1 MNEALINVLQISA
14 HYQTF
19 VAYSTGSSSIVLM
32 GNQESGPESRPTVL
46 PELQNKG
53 VISVV
58 LGDYH
63 FGALT
68 TTGKLYTWG
77 KRTGTIFV
85 LFISYPHFYFR

>member
-1 MNEALINVLQISA
+1 
-14 HYQTF
+14 
-19 VAYSTGSSSIVLM
+19 M
-32 GNQESGPESRPTVL
+32 GNDETTANSQPTIL

-68 TTGKLYTWG
+68 TTGKLFTWG
-77 KRTGTIFV
+77 IYTR
-85 LFISYPHFYFR
+85 SS

>member
-1 MNEALINVLQISA
+1 MGNRE
-14 HYQTF
+14 
-19 VAYSTGSSSIVLM
+19 STG
-32 GNQESGPESRPTVL
+32 ESQPTIL

-68 TTGKLYTWG
+68 ATGKLYTWG
-77 KRTGTIFV
+77 VYTKQ
-85 LFISYPHFYFR
+85 

>member
-1 MNEALINVLQISA
+1 
-14 HYQTF
+14 
-19 VAYSTGSSSIVLM
+19 M
-32 GNQESGPESRPTVL
+32 GNQKTKAESQPTIL

-68 TTGKLYTWG
+68 ATGKLFTWG
-77 KRTGTIFV
+77 KYTR
-85 LFISYPHFYFR
+85 SS

>member
-1 MNEALINVLQISA
+1 
-14 HYQTF
+14 
-19 VAYSTGSSSIVLM
+19 M
-32 GNQESGPESRPTVL
+32 GNQETKAQSQPTIL

-68 TTGKLYTWG
+68 ASGKLFTWG
-77 KRTGTIFV
+77 MLDRHDYILLYLLSLQVNTLMELWASVIPQV
-85 LFISYPHFYFR
+85 LSQVNQVASRRRVIVKWL

>member
-1 MNEALINVLQISA
+1 MQITHVSTFSCIFIVFVILALQISA
-14 HYQTF
+14 HYETF
-19 VAYSTGSSSIVLM
+19 VAYSTGSSSVVLM
-32 GNQESGPESRPTVL
+32 GNRESTGESQPTIL

-68 TTGKLYTWG
+68 ATGKLYTWG
-77 KRTGTIFV
+77 VYTKQ
-85 LFISYPHFYFR
+85 

>member
-1 MNEALINVLQISA
+1 M
-14 HYQTF
+14 F

-32 GNQESGPESRPTVL
+32 GNQQTMAESQPTIL

-68 TTGKLYTWG
+68 ATGKLFTWG
-77 KRTGTIFV
+77 IYTR
-85 LFISYPHFYFR
+85 SS

>member
-1 MNEALINVLQISA
+1 MGDADTNASSTPNVI
-14 HYQTF
+14 
-19 VAYSTGSSSIVLM
+19 
-32 GNQESGPESRPTVL
+32 

-68 TTGKLYTWG
+68 EDGKLLTWG
-77 KRTGTIFV
+77 ETSFGRICAF
-85 LFISYPHFYFR
+85 H